1 MSTLEKPSGLPSED
15 VAPAVQVSQ
24 VYRWGSAERQVAA
37 YATSGRCGS
46 RVGLVE
52 DRFDV
57 GESEPAGDQ
66 ARKNWVAISPR
77 LSSSGM

>member
-15 VAPAVQVSQ
+15 VARGAGVAGIPGRSV
-24 VYRWGSAERQVAA
+24 ERHVAA

-46 RVGLVE
+46 RVGLLE

-66 ARKNWVAISPR
+66 ARKNWVAISLR